1 MQLISKLKKLLSQK
15 SKTSKEVSL
24 KISPALEEFVES
36 EVLPGLNITPAYFWT
51 SFENILDKPI
61 EIIVLPDDLC
71 AADIYMLLMLFF
83 IQCLFFLYDFA
94 PKYAHHQG
102 ILE

>member
-51 SFENILDKPI
+51 SFENILDKI
-61 EIIVLPDDLC
+61 R
-71 AADIYMLLMLFF
+71 Y
-83 IQCLFFLYDFA
+83 LYF
-94 PKYAHHQG
+94 
-102 ILE
+102 